1 MGIQRA
7 QKFCAVCYY
16 FRKFGDSPNRRTAE
30 IFKIRYVLP
39 NLTFFYIISLL
50 SDKQSSA
57 KGPHVPLRR
66 PQVEANVLRKN
77 SGLTSITQAWPQVG
91 SWSSLKILLYSSPMA
106 TPRDTQSGQWFLYL
120 LVEINPLSALSVA
133 HYSVPGPHDEGM

>member
-57 KGPHVPLRR
+57 KGP
-66 PQVEANVLRKN
+66 
-77 SGLTSITQAWPQVG
+77 
-91 SWSSLKILLYSSPMA
+91 PMYHYA
-106 TPRDTQSGQWFLYL
+106 DPKSKLMYYVRTRD
-120 LVEINPLSALSVA
+120 
-133 HYSVPGPHDEGM
+133 